1 MRWRWAH
8 EEVAK
13 GMEVVVVAVV
23 VMDAVPHLLKEVKEA
38 MVAAVRDLEAEA
50 RQVALV
56 VVMEVEAE

>member
-1 MRWRWAH
+1 
-8 EEVAK
+8 
-13 GMEVVVVAVV
+13 MEVVVVAVV